1 MFADKLGKS
10 FAIEYGK
17 RDFRAGLHHIMKM
30 HQAGN
35 AQAAFWCDKPS
46 TPEVETCETLMDEA
60 FTLALEDLNKRM
72 GGSPQSWKWGEV
84 HVAVSEHRPFSKVSL
99 LKNKFEITR
108 PTPGDAF
115 TLNLGFMDL
124 GNSSNPFTVNKAA
137 SMRAIYDLS
146 NLDQSQFIYQT
157 GQSGWVNNR
166 HYSSY
171 ANTWAKQE
179 YLPLTMNPS
188 KIVHTSVLKPDLSIA
203 AANKKRL
210 EKEAKEMK
218 RK

>member
-1 MFADKLGKS
+1 
-10 FAIEYGK
+10 
-17 RDFRAGLHHIMKM
+17 
-30 HQAGN
+30 
-35 AQAAFWCDKPS
+35 
-46 TPEVETCETLMDEA
+46 
-60 FTLALEDLNKRM
+60 
-72 GGSPQSWKWGEV
+72 
-84 HVAVSEHRPFSKVSL
+84 
-99 LKNKFEITR
+99 
-108 PTPGDAF
+108 
-115 TLNLGFMDL
+115 MDL

-157 GQSGWVNNR
+157 GQSGWVNHR

-171 ANTWAKQE
+171 ANAWAKQE

-203 AANKKRL
+203 VANKKRL